1 MSKQTSSKKDRR
13 KFLLVGGALSA
24 VIGLILIIIGLGY
37 FLLHFFSVIDGRFD
51 PISWKFL
58 CGFFGW
64 PFLFAGIVM
73 FICGL
78 ASKRNT
84 KNEKPSA

>member
-1 MSKQTSSKKDRR
+1 MS
-13 KFLLVGGALSA
+13 AA
-24 VIGLILIIIGLGY
+24 IGLILIIIGIGY
-37 FLLHFFSVIDGRFD
+37 FLLTFFSLIKERFD

-58 CGFFGW
+58 CGFFGC

-78 ASKRNT
+78 VSKRKT
-84 KNEKPSA
+84 QNEKPSA